1 MKVLVFLCV
10 TLSALDRD
18 DTNVFDKMSFC
29 GNSFGSHSA
38 RCQANNDFKSLVQA
52 QKQKVR
58 VNKDKIH

>member
-38 RCQANNDFKSLVQA
+38 RCQAINQLCISYLVIRKKSPNV
-52 QKQKVR
+52 
-58 VNKDKIH
+58 